1 MTDNIDITQ
10 TVNAQVQQ
18 VLAGIDVSALVKQCI
33 MQSLVINRDSSFEL
47 YPGITDTSK
56 STQLAI
62 MPNTVVVENNLVTS
76 SLEVVETATVSNLT
90 VTGNLTIAG
99 NLLTALTNQITQ
111 EVVNSLPHT
120 LLDNIKAIIASQ
132 PAPTAVSTA
141 PQGSIQQLIEQ
152 QILATVTA
160 EIPKMMA
167 DPNWLLSLNSLI
179 TQIISKQVASSLATV
194 NLGEIAQQALT
205 LNREQVIDLIP
216 GIQDQSTSKEMTLM
230 PGIVVIENELVVKN
244 LEVVENSQVGH
255 LTVTGDLT
263 VPGTINTDNSS
274 WKDLAASISQTAQQQ
289 LADTWKTTMKN
300 EIVNDIKTSGIEIT
314 SALIDGRPLFDN
326 GALTPQIQKS
336 NLTSVGS
343 LTELTVNGEAQI
355 GPVHITSNRLGINTD
370 SPEMALSIWDEEV
383 SIVAG
388 KKSQNQAFIGT
399 SRNQNLVI
407 GVNNNGCITVDVDG
421 TTTINKLRVGRNQIG
436 HTAVVPNWSGTKGDI
451 MFNSNLGNDGIFGW
465 ICLGAFKW
473 QTLKSAV

>member
-263 VPGTINTDNSS
+263 VTGTINTDNSS

>member
-1 MTDNIDITQ
+1 MTDNTDITQ
-10 TVNAQVQQ
+10 VVNAQVQQ
-18 VLAGIDVSALVKQCI
+18 ALTGVDVSALIKQCI
-33 MQSLVINRDSSFEL
+33 MQSLLINREHAVDL

-56 STQLAI
+56 NTQLSI
-62 MPNTVVVENNLVTS
+62 MPNTVVIEHDLVTTT
-76 SLEVVETATVSNLT
+76 LEVVDNAKIKDLT
-90 VTGNLTIAG
+90 VTGNLKVADD
-99 NLLTALTNQITQ
+99 LLTSLAGQITQ
-111 EVVNSLPHT
+111 DVIDQLPHT
-120 LLDNIKAIIASQ
+120 LLDNVKAIIASQ
-132 PAPTAVSTA
+132 PPVAAASTA

-167 DPNWLLSLNSLI
+167 DPNWLMSLNSLI
-179 TQIISKQVASSLATV
+179 TQIISKQVASSLATI
-194 NLGEIAQQALT
+194 NLSEIAQQALT

-230 PGIVVIENELVVKN
+230 PGIVVVENELVVKN
-244 LEVVENSQVGH
+244 LEVVENTRVSH
-255 LTVTGDLT
+255 MTVTGDLT
-263 VPGTINTDNSS
+263 VTGTINTDNSS

-326 GALTPQIQKS
+326 GTLTPQIQKS

-343 LTELTVNGEAQI
+343 LTELVVNGEAQI

>member
-132 PAPTAVSTA
+132 PVPTAVSTA

-152 QILATVTA
+152 QILTTVTA

-244 LEVVENSQVGH
+244 LEVVENSRVGH

-263 VPGTINTDNSS
+263 VTGTINTDNSS

-314 SALIDGRPLFDN
+314 SAMINGRPLFDN

>member
-1 MTDNIDITQ
+1 MTDNIEINQ
-10 TVNAQVQQ
+10 IVNAQVQQ

-47 YPGITDTSK
+47 YPGIVDTSK

-76 SLEVVETATVSNLT
+76 SLEVVETATVNDLT

-111 EVVNSLPHT
+111 EVVNSLPQT
-120 LLDNIKAIIASQ
+120 LLDNVKAIIATQ
-132 PAPTAVSTA
+132 PAPAAVSTA
-141 PQGSIQQLIEQ
+141 PAGSIQQLIEQ

-160 EIPKMMA
+160 EIPGMMA
-167 DPNWLLSLNSLI
+167 NPNWLLGLNSLI
-179 TQIISKQVASSLATV
+179 TQIISKQVSSSLSTI
-194 NLGEIAQQALT
+194 NLTAIAQQALV

-216 GIQDQSTSKEMTLM
+216 GIQDQSINKEMTLM
-230 PGIVVIENELVVKN
+230 PGVVVVENELVVKQ
-244 LEVVENSQVGH
+244 LEVVENSRVNH
-255 LTVTGDLT
+255 LTVNGDLT
-263 VPGTINTDNSS
+263 VTGTINTDNNS
-274 WKDLAASISQTAQQQ
+274 WRALAASISQSAQQQ
-289 LADTWKTTMKN
+289 LADNWKSTMKT
-300 EIVNDIKTSGIEIT
+300 EIVDDIKTSGIEIT
-314 SALIDGRPLFDN
+314 SAMINGRPLFDN
-326 GALTPQIQKS
+326 GTLTPLIQHS
-336 NLTSVGS
+336 NLTSLGS
-343 LTELTVNGEAQI
+343 LSELTVNGEAQI
-355 GPVHITSNRLGINTD
+355 GPVTVTSNRLGINTA
-370 SPEMALSIWDEEV
+370 SPEMALSVWDEEV

-388 KKSQNQAFIGT
+388 KQSQNQAFIGT

-407 GVNNNGCITVDVDG
+407 GVNNNGCITVDTDG

-436 HTAVVPNWSGTKGDI
+436 HTAVVPNWSGTKGDV

-473 QTLKSAV
+473 QSLKSAG